1 MTRQSFKSP
10 IDDQSVIINV
20 SRKMPPIAPAN
31 PARMTICIAGATGY
45 LGRHLVR
52 EAHKRGHQVTA
63 LVRPASEVR
72 FPAEVNVIHGE
83 ATQPETLAPL
93 QAALAGT
100 DVMVSALGLT
110 RQKDKLR
117 YVDVDYQANMNLL
130 YLAQTAGVPRFGYVH
145 ALVRGTPKSDLLTA
159 KSQFVQALKAAPIE
173 SHIFR
178 PGGYF
183 VDMEAVLDMA
193 RSGRIWAV
201 GDGTVRLNPI
211 DGADLAQTLLD
222 ALEHGESDLEIGGPE
237 ILSLDEI
244 GALAFAALGQPVRI
258 THLPRWLAV
267 AILRLLKPLTPRH
280 IWGPFEFFLAA
291 SAQDAIGPAYGT
303 KTLATHFET
312 LAVKRKSE

>member
-1 MTRQSFKSP
+1 MPTITPTKP
-10 IDDQSVIINV
+10 IPL
-20 SRKMPPIAPAN
+20 R
-31 PARMTICIAGATGY
+31 ICIAGATGY

-52 EAHKRGHQVTA
+52 EAHKRSHQVTA
-63 LVRPASEVR
+63 LVRAASKAR
-72 FPAEVNVIHGE
+72 FPDGVTIVQGE

-100 DVMVSALGLT
+100 DVMISALGLT

-117 YVDVDYQANMNLL
+117 YKDVDFQANMNLL
-130 YLAQTAGVPRFGYVH
+130 DLAQAAGVPRFAYVH
-145 ALVRGTPKSDLLTA
+145 ALVRGKPKSDLLAA
-159 KSQFVQALKAAPIE
+159 KSQFVQALRAAQIE

-201 GDGTVRLNPI
+201 GDGSVRLNPI
-211 DGADLAQTLLD
+211 EGADLAQTILD
-222 ALEHGESDLEIGGPE
+222 ALERGENDLEIGGPE
-237 ILSLDEI
+237 VLSLDEI

-258 THLPRWLAV
+258 THLPRGLAV
-267 AILRLLKPLTPRH
+267 ALLALLKPLTPRH

-291 SAQDAIGPAYGT
+291 SAQDAIGPAYGA
-303 KTLATHFET
+303 KTLGAHFKA
-312 LAVKRKSE
+312 LAAKPEAK